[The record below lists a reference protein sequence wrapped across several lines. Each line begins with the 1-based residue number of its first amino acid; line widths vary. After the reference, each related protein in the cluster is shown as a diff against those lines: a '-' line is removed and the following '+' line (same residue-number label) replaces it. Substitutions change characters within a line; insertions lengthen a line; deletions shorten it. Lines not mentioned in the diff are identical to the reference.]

1 MDYGKLGNV
10 KVDETKS
17 YIRDGLF
24 FMEMSRRD
32 LVYLLYANES
42 YRFVD
47 YCIESTKGIILLNQ
61 YSWWLFYVSQ

>member
-24 FMEMSRRD
+24 FMDMSGRD

-47 YCIESTKGIILLNQ
+47 YCIESARSIILLNQ